1 MTTLIFL
8 KFNLS
13 SVKIKKKGWSS
24 INQVNSLVFCYLS
37 SSYFLMTSNM
47 FDNSLIETCK
57 MIIFYFYTLDHNY
70 IEPAPK
76 VKNKEQ
82 PFFNILFLLK
92 HN

>member
-1 MTTLIFL
+1 
-8 KFNLS
+8 
-13 SVKIKKKGWSS
+13 
-24 INQVNSLVFCYLS
+24 
-37 SSYFLMTSNM
+37 MTSNM